1 MDTQEQEKDFEHLGT
16 LVIKMDSS
24 GSFLE
29 MNDAFV
35 EACEYNRTEIFR
47 ENFSYFLHPDTPKS
61 LITDLWQSL
70 KEGKPL
76 VQVLKIKC
84 NNDQYIWAEA
94 NMAPVLE
101 NNKIVAALAML
112 NPLSDQ
118 TFVHTP
124 EQAASLY
131 KKIRHSHIKN
141 GVLLTPAQNLCLFH
155 KFHPI
160 NMMVVSI
167 ALLGIVGTLVQ
178 LNIINLPVWGIPAI
192 SALLFIYALAG
203 RKYAFNRLGKA
214 KVLIDK
220 MRQSNFNGQVDFY
233 GDHSLSKLV
242 SAVKMMQ
249 VQLGATVENA
259 KADLNQSTRIKFA
272 LDSASAN
279 IMMVSNK
286 GKVLY
291 FNYESENF
299 FLKHAASLKQ
309 AFPDFDIKNLIGKSL
324 ADIFKTDMFS
334 NMADNTEEINV
345 EESFADL
352 LLNLKIKPVFD
363 DKHQVIGS
371 VVQWEDLTQQRKI
384 EENLKSTL
392 EMASLGHTSLKIDTQ
407 ELSGFFLDTSNNI
420 NALLSELNQIIESM
434 VFVMTKL
441 ATGDLQGRIDKSL
454 QGSLAAMKG
463 STHVSLDNLSAIVYY
478 IKQAAEMVSTAAGES
493 ASTSLDLSD
502 RTQKAAAALE
512 QINTT
517 MQTVHSQ
524 QTANTQELTQI
535 NQLTSKTLEKNTFAK
550 SALEATVTAIDDM
563 QTTSER
569 IANIIGMIDG
579 IAFQTNL
586 LALNAAVE
594 AARAGEHGRGFA
606 VVAGEVRT
614 LAQKSA
620 SASAEIRQLIEES
633 IDKVHQG
640 VSKVQETN
648 QAFDEVNQSV
658 SSIGNSL
665 SEVVSSIEQQQT
677 AVARIA
683 ESINSLDDNL
693 QSNAAL
699 VEETSAAAESLKDQ
713 AVLLRRET
721 DKFTIDT
728 NRAKDLIQ
736 TTPDISG
743 IRISDVRQTMRIW
756 KANTQAYLNGV
767 NVPIDLE
774 HITDHKACGVGKAMA
789 QLLQFQPNIANMA
802 EYQKMDELHVRQH
815 QLIGDILK
823 LLDNKNDS
831 ENLKQ
836 KDALLDQFVD
846 ISDALDAS
854 LKELDL
860 AIAHNAD
867 ALPLPTL
874 QLSE

>member
-1 MDTQEQEKDFEHLGT
+1 METLEQEKDFEHLGT
-16 LVIKMDSS
+16 LVIKMDAS
-24 GSFLE
+24 GALLE
-29 MNDAFV
+29 MNDAFI
-35 EACEYNRTEIFR
+35 EACEYDRSALSAN
-47 ENFSYFLHPDTPKS
+47 NFSQLIHQDTPKR
-61 LITDLWQSL
+61 LITDIWQTL
-70 KEGKPL
+70 KEGKPW
-76 VQVLKIKC
+76 VQVLKIQC
-84 NNDQYIWAEA
+84 HNDKYIWTEA
-94 NMAPVLE
+94 NIAPVLE
-101 NNKIVAALAML
+101 NNKIVAALAVL
-112 NPLSDQ
+112 KPLSDQ
-118 TFVHTP
+118 TFVRTT
-124 EQAASLY
+124 EQATSLY
-131 KKIRHSHIKN
+131 KKIRHGHIKN
-141 GVLLTPAQNLCLFH
+141 GVLLTPMQNLCLFH
-155 KFHPI
+155 KLHPI
-160 NMMVVSI
+160 NLMVSSI

-178 LNIINLPVWGIPAI
+178 LNIINLPVWGIPALN
-192 SALLFIYALAG
+192 AFLFIYALAG

-220 MRQSNFNGQVDFY
+220 MRQADFNGQVDYY
-233 GDHSLSKLV
+233 GNHSLSKLV

-259 KADLNQSTRIKFA
+259 KAELNHSTRIKSA

-279 IMMVSNK
+279 LMMINNK

-291 FNYESENF
+291 YNNESKNF
-299 FLKHAASLKQ
+299 FLRHAAAFKQ
-309 AFPDFDIKNLIGKSL
+309 AYPDFNLENLIGQSL
-324 ADIFKTDMFS
+324 AGVFKTDMFNKLS
-334 NMADNTEEINV
+334 NSTEEV
-345 EESFADL
+345 EIEQSFANL
-352 LLNLKIKPVFD
+352 LLHLKIKPVFD
-363 DKHQVIGS
+363 AQQQIIGS

-392 EMASLGHTSLKIDTQ
+392 QMASLGHTALTIDTQ
-407 ELSGFFLDTSNNI
+407 DLSGFFLDTSNNI

-441 ATGDLQGRIDKSL
+441 ATGDLQGRIEKSL

-478 IKQAAEMVSTAAGES
+478 IKQSAEMVSTAASES

-524 QTANTQELTQI
+524 QTENTQELMQI
-535 NQLTSKTLEKNTFAK
+535 NQLATQTLEKNAFAK
-550 SALEATVTAIDDM
+550 SALESTVTAIDDM
-563 QTTSER
+563 QSTSER

-640 VSKVQETN
+640 VNKVQETN

-658 SSIGNSL
+658 STIGNSL

-728 NRAKDLIQ
+728 QRAKELIQ

-743 IRISDVRQTMRIW
+743 IRISDVRQSMRIW

-774 HITDHKACGVGKAMA
+774 HISDHKASAVGKAMA
-789 QLLQFQPNIANMA
+789 QLLHFQPSIASMV
-802 EYQKMDELHVRQH
+802 EYQKMDKLHVHQH
-815 QLIGDILK
+815 QLIAEILK
-823 LLDNKNDS
+823 LMDHNNDA

-836 KDALLDQFVD
+836 KDALLDEFVD
-846 ISDALDAS
+846 TSDALDAA

-860 AIAHNAD
+860 GIAHNAD
-867 ALPLPTL
+867 AIPVPA
-874 QLSE
+874 QLSA